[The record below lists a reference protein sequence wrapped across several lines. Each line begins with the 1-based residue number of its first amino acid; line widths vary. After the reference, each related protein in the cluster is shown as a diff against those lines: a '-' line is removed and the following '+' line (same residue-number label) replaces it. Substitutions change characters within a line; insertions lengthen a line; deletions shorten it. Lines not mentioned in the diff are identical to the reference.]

1 MIRKILA
8 LRWESYHLITNGE
21 CDRHHCIYTSRS
33 VYNGYKMAIMQ
44 NSILL
49 SDAQVRPA
57 GINVNEGIHTLKCA
71 IKREAKRLMTTKS
84 ETMSYLCEETVT
96 YGEVLAT
103 MVGFVALMAFVAVS
117 GFIAGGEVM

>member
-1 MIRKILA
+1 
-8 LRWESYHLITNGE
+8 
-21 CDRHHCIYTSRS
+21 
-33 VYNGYKMAIMQ
+33 MQ
-44 NSILL
+44 NSILFN
-49 SDAQVRPA
+49 DAQVRPV

-84 ETMSYLCEETVT
+84 ETFSFLCEETVT